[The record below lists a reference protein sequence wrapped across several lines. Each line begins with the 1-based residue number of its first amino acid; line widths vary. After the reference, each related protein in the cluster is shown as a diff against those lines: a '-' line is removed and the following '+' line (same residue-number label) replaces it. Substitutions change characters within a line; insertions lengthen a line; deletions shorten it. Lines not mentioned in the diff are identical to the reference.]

1 MIDFDKYNNLEELY
15 NDIFGKI
22 FERLS
27 VNDTVVDCTNF
38 VHDTEHISQFLLEGE
53 TKIIDSINRLKS
65 FDIASRYHEKSF
77 LNFVKMIYHSSDEEI
92 YSKITET
99 YILIKDLMKQY
110 KLNSFGTR
118 YENIIKTTQAWKI
131 SQQLID
137 YDITKDFE
145 NIDIKKQSN
154 FFYLFTKNSEFFKSI
169 EHKNNFVKDFLIF
182 VKVFKDMSFRQPTYD
197 YNLDLEK
204 IYNFYQKFINS
215 QGRKM
220 QTKIMK
226 MFDLFEN

>member
-1 MIDFDKYNNLEELY
+1 
-15 NDIFGKI
+15 
-22 FERLS
+22 
-27 VNDTVVDCTNF
+27 
-38 VHDTEHISQFLLEGE
+38 
-53 TKIIDSINRLKS
+53 
-65 FDIASRYHEKSF
+65 
-77 LNFVKMIYHSSDEEI
+77 MIYHSSNEEI

-154 FFYLFTKNSEFFKSI
+154 FFYVFTKNSEFFKSI